1 MAKTAHVLFV
11 SILSTAFYSA
21 QMRAFVPAPFPSSVI
36 LKIRLTEG
44 RPPLHVYQ
52 QGRELRADRR
62 HIYSV
67 AFDARELVMRGA
79 L

>member
-1 MAKTAHVLFV
+1 MVKTAYVLLV
-11 SILSTAFYSA
+11 SILSTGFCSA

-44 RPPLHVYQ
+44 RPLHVYQ
-52 QGRELRADRR
+52 HGRELRADRR

-67 AFDARELVMRGA
+67 AFDPRELVMRGA